1 MEMVIETGGGDK
13 DRGVGQG
20 GTLIEMEIQIR
31 GFYLHPRLYLAP
43 LPLD

>member
-1 MEMVIETGGGDK
+1 MEMVIETGVGI
-13 DRGVGQG
+13 RIGVGQG

-31 GFYLHPRLYLAP
+31 GFYLHLRLYLAP